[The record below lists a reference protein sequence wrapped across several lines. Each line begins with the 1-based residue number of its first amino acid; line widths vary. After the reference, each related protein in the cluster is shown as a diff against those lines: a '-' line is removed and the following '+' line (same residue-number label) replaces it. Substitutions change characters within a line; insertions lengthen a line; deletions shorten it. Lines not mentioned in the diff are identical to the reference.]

1 MEGPANTLS
10 YMLLGYGVIFGIMFL
25 YLVSLVVRWRNLKQ
39 DEQMLEDLEEKQGQ
53 GGEAAQRQYSAHS
66 H

>member
-1 MEGPANTLS
+1 MEGPANTLN

-25 YLVSLVVRWRNLKQ
+25 YLASLVVRWRNLKQ
-39 DEQMLEDLEEKQGQ
+39 DEQMLEDLEEKQGH
-53 GGEAAQRQYSAHS
+53 GGETVQRQYSAHS